1 MDFSSVIDPV
11 VKTASKKSAEAKGK
25 RLKGNVFIVTI
36 NSNKS
41 ARCISCTEAQIS
53 EITMHFESLAKKMY
67 SRENLPKIMTNL
79 KWPAKGA
86 KPEELPLDV
95 SNVKSLKAKTQ
106 IEIAPVNGF
115 VHMHTAISIE
125 YVEMQG
131 VRMNV
136 PLIKKIAY
144 TVLADVLSVNG
155 KPGKPY
161 VQVEGA
167 RNVSS
172 AMMGYVS

>member
-11 VKTASKKSAEAKGK
+11 VKTASKKTPLAKGK

-41 ARCISCTEAQIS
+41 ARCVSCTEEKIA
-53 EITMHFESLAKKMY
+53 EITQYFRSLAEKMY

-79 KWPAKGA
+79 KWASKGA
-86 KPEELPLDV
+86 KPDELPLDLE
-95 SNVKSLKAKTQ
+95 NVKSLKAKTQ
-106 IEIAPVNGF
+106 IEVAPINGF

-136 PLIKKIAY
+136 DLIKKITYSALGE
-144 TVLADVLSVNG
+144 VLAVNG